1 MALGFHGHPGAAAA
15 SPVVEEEQLERVPAR
30 LPKLAGSPAWERAK
44 KAKIAKL
51 GNARVGEI
59 SLHNI
64 HILVTFARYTGCFFS
79 LVPPLKVQ
87 STKS

>member
-1 MALGFHGHPGAAAA
+1 MALGLHGHPGADAA

-51 GNARVGEI
+51 GNAQVGEI
-59 SLHNI
+59 SLTRCKFADKLSIIGHR
-64 HILVTFARYTGCFFS
+64 HMVDLGILEQ
-79 LVPPLKVQ
+79 LH
-87 STKS
+87 